1 MKRDTDFDR
10 QTFATDHKE
19 AFAPSM
25 SWSRRGD
32 LPLSFFETD
41 GK

>member
-10 QTFATDHKE
+10 QTFTAGHSE
-19 AFAPSM
+19 AFAPLM

-32 LPLSFFETD
+32 LPLSFFQTD